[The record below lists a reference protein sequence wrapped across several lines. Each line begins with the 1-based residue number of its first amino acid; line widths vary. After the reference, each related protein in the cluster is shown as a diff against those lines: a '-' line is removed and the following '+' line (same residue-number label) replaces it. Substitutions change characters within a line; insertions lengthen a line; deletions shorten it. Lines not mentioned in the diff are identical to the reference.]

1 MMQHYTPLRYPGGKR
16 RLALIVTTILEENGL
31 KDIQYIEPFAGGAGI
46 ALGLLFEEY
55 ASTIHLNDLARPV
68 YAIWHTI
75 LNRTDWL
82 VGKIKSAKVTMS
94 AWKRHRAVYRRQESA
109 ELHELGYSALFLNRT
124 NRSGILGGGVIG
136 GIGQEGDWT
145 LDVRFGKPGLIE
157 RIEKIGRYRDR
168 IRLYSMD
175 AKDFTDKV
183 VCKTSNAFAFYDPPY
198 IDIQRE
204 LYFNPYTVDDHKALA
219 AKIIALKQPWIV
231 TYNYAAI
238 DNGLFA
244 KSRRIVYSISYT
256 ASDKYQGR
264 EVMFLSD
271 GLALPQPSKAL
282 GDKMKLIRKLS
293 RIHAAR

>member
-16 RLALIVTTILEENGL
+16 RLACLVTGLLEANGL
-31 KDIQYIEPFAGGAGI
+31 TDIHYIEPFAGGAGI

-68 YAIWHTI
+68 YALWHTI
-75 LNRTDWL
+75 LHKPDWL
-82 VGKIKSAKVTMS
+82 IARIKNANVTMAS
-94 AWKRHRAVYRRQESA
+94 WRRQKAVYRRQQSA
-109 ELHELGYSALFLNRT
+109 ELSELGYAALFLNRT

-136 GIGQEGDWT
+136 GKAQSGDWS

-157 RIEKIGRYRDR
+157 RIERIARYKDR
-168 IRLYSMD
+168 IRLSNMD
-175 AKDFTDKV
+175 AIAFTDQV
-183 VCKTSNAFAFYDPPY
+183 VSMASNAFTFFDPPY

-204 LYFNPYTVDDHKALA
+204 LYFNPYTISDHKKLA
-219 AKIIALKQPWIV
+219 EKIAALKQPWIV

-244 KSRRIVYSISYT
+244 ESRRIVYSISYT
-256 ASDKYQGR
+256 ASAKYHGR

-271 GLALPQPSKAL
+271 NLSLPKPSKTL
-282 GDKMKLIRKLS
+282 GSRMRMIRNLS
-293 RIHAAR
+293 RVHVPG